1 MHLVVD
7 GNNVAWAGFHALR
20 RPMGA
25 DTPEKLARAAF
36 LGLTQSVIGLAIR
49 GGEAPAARAA
59 SAQRSL
65 FDAGPQVTAVT
76 VVFDEGRPLRRRQV
90 FPDYQTTR
98 ESSPA
103 FRDFEPHVLGAIAA
117 FIEGATNLP
126 LDVLRGHDTE
136 ADDLVAALVLATH
149 GPVRVA
155 STDKDFLQLVDE
167 RVSVY
172 STVKRLVI
180 TTENFVEV
188 VAPRTAAGVASGF
201 PRGRY
206 LDYRVMSGDPSD
218 DLPGLPG
225 VGTLTA
231 ARLLADAPLDD
242 YLADPSRVAAV
253 LGRKNARLDAAFA
266 DGTAA
271 QVVARNRELMDLRH
285 AALNYPDL
293 AIYRREG
300 AWDEAAFRAWAAAQR
315 AHGFEMEAAVETMR
329 RLAASA

>member
-25 DTPEKLARAAF
+25 DTPDKLARAAF

-49 GGEAPAARAA
+49 GGEAPSTRAA
-59 SAQRSL
+59 SAQRAL
-65 FDAGPQVTAVT
+65 FDAAPPVTAVT

-90 FPDYQTTR
+90 FADYQTSR
-98 ESSPA
+98 ESNPA
-103 FRDFEPHVLGAIAA
+103 FRDFEPYVLGAIME
-117 FIEGATNLP
+117 FMEGAAGLP
-126 LDVLRGHDTE
+126 IDILRGQDTE
-136 ADDLVAALVLATH
+136 ADDLVAALAVAVP
-149 GPVRVA
+149 GPVRIA

-172 STVKRLVI
+172 SLVKRLVI
-180 TTENFVEV
+180 TTDNFVEV
-188 VAPRTAAGVASGF
+188 VAPRTATGVACGF
-201 PRGRY
+201 PPGRY
-206 LDYRVMSGDPSD
+206 LDYRVMSGDASD

-231 ARLLADAPLDD
+231 ARLLAEAPLDD
-242 YLADPSRVAAV
+242 YLADPSRVAVV

-285 AALNYPDL
+285 AATNYRDL
-293 AIYRREG
+293 VAYRRAG
-300 AWDEAAFRAWAAAQR
+300 VWDEAGFRAWAAAQR
-315 AHGFEMEAAVETMR
+315 AHGFDMESAVETMR
-329 RLAASA
+329 RLAGSA